1 MRVNT
6 ALPVTGTR
14 ISASY
19 GWTDFR
25 ALMPVHQSL
34 TGGMQQ
40 EVGWN
45 VSCRQPLPSGHG
57 VRMELT
63 AEMRNLLAQGYLRM
77 NSGGETAILTNAP
90 RQVRGGLSFIF

>member
-1 MRVNT
+1 MNAV
-6 ALPVTGTR
+6 LPGSGTR
-14 ISASY
+14 LSASY

-25 ALMPVHQSL
+25 ALMPTHQSL
-34 TGGMQQ
+34 TGAMQQ
-40 EVGWN
+40 EIGWN
-45 VSCRQPLPSGHG
+45 VSCRQPLPSAGS

-77 NSGGETAILTNAP
+77 NSRGETAVLTNAP